1 MPQITQKIPNC
12 AAKILVELDLNSIV
26 NVMNCANRLYRSK
39 DSEVKRDEKKKAFVK
54 SVLRNVQP
62 SWRRYQLAKVYLLA
76 KTFRRSRSCLSLQQD
91 GVFCVDDLRK
101 SKYPCINLC

>member
-1 MPQITQKIPNC
+1 MPQITQEISNC

-26 NVMNCANRLYRSK
+26 NVINCADRLYRLE

-54 SVLRNVQP
+54 SMLRNIQP
-62 SWRRYQLAKVYLLA
+62 SLRRYQSAKVYLLA

-91 GVFCVDDLRK
+91 
-101 SKYPCINLC
+101 